1 MEKTNI
7 MSQTPADIPSTPSTP
22 SPSTPIPSPSP
33 STGSESE
40 GRSYTI
46 PLGAF
51 SSLTEKVGYLQWL
64 MFGVVIIVGLGF
76 VINLFDIYN
85 YRYSYFKD
93 KVDDLEKQNVVLE
106 NKIKND
112 MTTKSEKESLE
123 RIINN
128 QQIMIEDFKN
138 CLKNKNYW
146 QYEECFK

>member
-1 MEKTNI
+1 
-7 MSQTPADIPSTPSTP
+7 
-22 SPSTPIPSPSP
+22 
-33 STGSESE
+33 
-40 GRSYTI
+40 
-46 PLGAF
+46 
-51 SSLTEKVGYLQWL
+51 

-128 QQIMIEDFKN
+128 QQIMIEDLKN
-138 CLKNKNYW
+138 CLKNKKCW

>member
-46 PLGAF
+46 PPGAF

-106 NKIKND
+106 NKIKNG

-128 QQIMIEDFKN
+128 QQIMIEDLKN
-138 CLKNKNYW
+138 CLKNKKYW